1 MAHVDPRDRGDLPEF
16 EDYFSYLDD
25 HAGYVPNAFLTM
37 ARLPG
42 LFQGYMSFSK
52 ALGELQGVSVEMK
65 VLMSH
70 IASSAY
76 GCRFCEAH
84 TAHTGVMRGVAD
96 ERIEKVWEFESSDLF
111 DQSERAA
118 LRLARDMGQVPNQ
131 VTQQHFDDLREW
143 FTDDQ
148 IVEMVAAV
156 SLFGFWNRWNDTMAT
171 DLEVPIVKVA
181 DALLA
186 GRGWSPGKHRVM
198 ETAPDPN
205 RYTLPNPG
213 GYTDA
218 QWRQRQAYWDDHR
231 PTITK
236 PDGTVIHPDGT
247 IIAPD

>member
-1 MAHVDPRDRGDLPEF
+1 MAHIEPRSRTDLPEF
-16 EDYFSYLDD
+16 EEYFRYLDG

-42 LFQGYMSFSK
+42 LFRGYLSFSA
-52 ALGELQGVSVEMK
+52 ALAELTGVSGELK

-84 TAHTGVMRGVAD
+84 TAHTGVKRGVAD
-96 ERIEKVWEFESSDLF
+96 ERIERVWEFEQSPLF
-111 DQSERAA
+111 TDAERAA

-131 VTQQHFDDLREW
+131 VTKQHFDDLRAW

-171 DLEVPIVKVA
+171 DLEQPIIKVA
-181 DALLA
+181 NALLTD
-186 GRGWSPGKHRVM
+186 RGWTPGKHRIM
-198 ETAPDPN
+198 EPAAD
-205 RYTLPNPG
+205 
-213 GYTDA
+213 
-218 QWRQRQAYWDDHR
+218 
-231 PTITK
+231 
-236 PDGTVIHPDGT
+236 
-247 IIAPD
+247 

>member
-1 MAHVDPRDRGDLPEF
+1 MAHIDPRRRDELPEF
-16 EDYFSYLDD
+16 EDYFAFLDG

-37 ARLPG
+37 ARLPAV
-42 LFQGYMSFSK
+42 FRGYMGFSA
-52 ALGELQGVSVEMK
+52 ALGELRGVSTELK

-84 TAHTGVMRGVAD
+84 TAHTGVKRGVAD

-111 DQSERAA
+111 TDPERSA
-118 LRLARDMGQVPNQ
+118 LRLARDMGQTPNQ
-131 VTQQHFDDLREW
+131 VTQRHFDELRAW

-171 DLEVPIVKVA
+171 DLEQPIAKVA

-186 GRGWSPGKHRVM
+186 GRGWTAGKHR
-198 ETAPDPN
+198 
-205 RYTLPNPG
+205 
-213 GYTDA
+213 
-218 QWRQRQAYWDDHR
+218 
-231 PTITK
+231 
-236 PDGTVIHPDGT
+236 
-247 IIAPD
+247 IAEPAAD